1 MKIEIITLFPA
12 YFDSVITQSIV
23 GRGIEKKLFDIQII
37 DLRDFATDKHKT
49 ADDKPFGGGGGMVL
63 KIEPLFECLRSLGY
77 DKSDKTGERIIL
89 TSAAGNLFTQDKAVE
104 YSLLERVTIIC
115 GHYLGIDERILSL
128 FPIEEISIGDYVMT
142 GGEAAA
148 AVLLDSITR
157 LIPGVLG
164 NFESALSDSHTEKF
178 LGAPVY
184 TRPEEYMEFKVP
196 EPLLQGNHK
205 EIKKFRRLESLRKTY
220 ENRPD
225 LLNNILLDYEEIMY
239 IDQLKK
245 KEKK

>member
-1 MKIEIITLFPA
+1 
-12 YFDSVITQSIV
+12 
-23 GRGIEKKLFDIQII
+23 
-37 DLRDFATDKHKT
+37 
-49 ADDKPFGGGGGMVL
+49 MVL
-63 KIEPLFECLRSLGY
+63 KIEPLFECLSSLRY
-77 DKSDKTGERIIL
+77 HKSDKTGERIIL